1 MADASDITIWLD
13 SARNGDR
20 AALDRVL
27 ATLYQELHTM
37 ARRQLSGQHGY
48 TLDATALVHESYLKL
63 IGSTGTAKFEDRAHF
78 FAYAASSMRSVVVD
92 YARSRLARKR
102 GGDLKR
108 VADIPEEVEGNLKLD
123 EDLLALNAALD
134 QLAQADE
141 RLAKVVELRYFAGL
155 SELEIAELLQRSER
169 SIRRDWQKARM
180 FLLSTMQEP

>member
-1 MADASDITIWLD
+1 MADAPDITLWLD
-13 SARNGDR
+13 SARSGDR

-63 IGSTGTAKFEDRAHF
+63 LGSTGTAKFEDRAHF

-108 VADIPEEVEGNLKLD
+108 VADIPEEVEGNLRLD
-123 EDLLALNAALD
+123 EDMLALNDALEKLAA
-134 QLAQADE
+134 ADE
-141 RLAKVVELRYFAGL
+141 RLAQVVEMRYFAGL
-155 SELEIAELLQRSER
+155 SELEVAELLQRSER

-180 FLLSTMQEP
+180 FLLSAMQDS